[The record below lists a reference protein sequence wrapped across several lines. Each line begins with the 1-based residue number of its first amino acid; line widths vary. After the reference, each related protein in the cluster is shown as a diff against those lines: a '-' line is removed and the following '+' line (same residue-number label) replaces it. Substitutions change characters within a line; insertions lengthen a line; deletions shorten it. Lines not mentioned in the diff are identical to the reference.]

1 MQPLQSLLHTPRLFI
16 SALGSSAAAV
26 AVAAAAAAAVVP
38 RDPRQWIAGI
48 TPGIKT
54 TQKSVRNKHS

>member
-26 AVAAAAAAAVVP
+26 AVAAAAVVVVP

>member
-26 AVAAAAAAAVVP
+26 AVAAAAAAVVVP
-38 RDPRQWIAGI
+38 RDPRQWIATLLGLLL
-48 TPGIKT
+48 GLKLH
-54 TQKSVRNKHS
+54 RNP

>member
-26 AVAAAAAAAVVP
+26 AVAAAAVVVP
-38 RDPRQWIAGI
+38 RDPRQWIATLLGLLL
-48 TPGIKT
+48 GLKLH
-54 TQKSVRNKHS
+54 RNP

>member
-26 AVAAAAAAAVVP
+26 AVAAAAAAAAAVVVP
-38 RDPRQWIAGI
+38 RDPRQWIATLLGLLL
-48 TPGIKT
+48 GLKLH
-54 TQKSVRNKHS
+54 RNP